1 MNKGFGNI
9 PSSFGGLGGS
19 GNKNKGSGFV
29 IAVIILI
36 LTVFF
41 NLKTLSG
48 SNDADNTQKTSTPKE
63 EQVVKKEKPTDTDV
77 VKKEKPK
84 QTEEEKFSDDTSM
97 EADSSNESESQSSD
111 SNNVSNLEKE
121 QILLSTNIVT
131 QDNLPDFDG
140 SNKAIAINGGFAD
153 FDIDEFFGTKPF
165 KSGWVQFTELDSMNR
180 VQVARAF
187 LTPDF
192 YRGSEDRAE
201 ESNISNIKP
210 TGWKNKKIDNQ
221 YIYNR
226 SHLIGYAFSKDNVDV
241 PQNLMTGTRDFNANT
256 TWGMLK
262 YEDMVRDSI
271 KQGESIMYEVRPI
284 FIGNELVARG
294 VQIRASSYGSDAL
307 DFNVFIYNVQDNLTI
322 NYLDGTSTK
331 K

>member
-1 MNKGFGNI
+1 MNKNFGNI
-9 PSSFGGLGGS
+9 SSNFGNFGGGS
-19 GNKNKGSGFV
+19 GNKGSGFIIV
-29 IAVIILI
+29 VIIAI

-48 SNDADNTQKTSTPKE
+48 GDTKEIETKPSE
-63 EQVVKKEKPTDTDV
+63 EQVVKKNKPTKSDEIKTSESKIIESTTNNYTETESSTKSLESSEKPT
-77 VKKEKPK
+77 
-84 QTEEEKFSDDTSM
+84 
-97 EADSSNESESQSSD
+97 N
-111 SNNVSNLEKE
+111 SNLEKE
-121 QILLSTNIVT
+121 QILLSTSIVT
-131 QDNLPDFDG
+131 QENLPDYDG
-140 SNKAIAINGGFAD
+140 INKGLAINGGFAD
-153 FDIDEFFGTKPF
+153 FDIDEFFGNKSF
-165 KSGWVQFTELDSMNR
+165 KSGWVQFSDLDSLNR

-192 YRGSEDRAE
+192 YRGSEDREE
-201 ESNISNIKP
+201 ESNISHVKP
-210 TGWKNKKIDNQ
+210 TGWKNKKIDNK

-262 YEDMVRDSI
+262 YENMVRDAI

-294 VQIRASSYGSDAL
+294 VQIRATSYGSDAL
-307 DFNVFIYNVQDNLTI
+307 DFNVFIYNVQDNLNI

>member
-9 PSSFGGLGGS
+9 PSGFGGLGGS

-63 EQVVKKEKPTDTDV
+63 EQVVKKEKPRETEV
-77 VKKEKPK
+77 SKKEKPK
-84 QTEEEKFSDDTSM
+84 QSEEEKASDETS
-97 EADSSNESESQSSD
+97 ESIEETNQSSESSN

-131 QDNLPDFDG
+131 QDNLPDYDG

-192 YRGSEDRAE
+192 YRGSDDRAE
-201 ESNISNIKP
+201 ESNISHIKP
-210 TGWKNKKIDNQ
+210 TGWKNKKVDNQ

-294 VQIRASSYGSDAL
+294 VQIRASSYGSDTL
-307 DFNVFIYNVQDNLTI
+307 DFNVFIYNVQDNINI

>member
-1 MNKGFGNI
+1 MNKNFGNI
-9 PSSFGGLGGS
+9 SSNFGNFGGGS
-19 GNKNKGSGFV
+19 GNKGSGFIIV
-29 IAVIILI
+29 VIIAI

-48 SNDADNTQKTSTPKE
+48 GDTKEIETKPSE
-63 EQVVKKEKPTDTDV
+63 EQVVKKKKPTKSDEIKTSESKIIESTTNNYTETESSTKSLESSEKPT
-77 VKKEKPK
+77 
-84 QTEEEKFSDDTSM
+84 
-97 EADSSNESESQSSD
+97 N
-111 SNNVSNLEKE
+111 SNLEKE
-121 QILLSTNIVT
+121 QILLSTSIVT
-131 QDNLPDFDG
+131 QENLPDYDG
-140 SNKAIAINGGFAD
+140 INKGLAINGGFAD
-153 FDIDEFFGTKPF
+153 FDIDEFFGNKSF
-165 KSGWVQFTELDSMNR
+165 KSGWVQFSDLDSLNR

-192 YRGSEDRAE
+192 YRGSEDREE
-201 ESNISNIKP
+201 ESNISHVKP
-210 TGWKNKKIDNQ
+210 TGWKNKKIDNK

-262 YEDMVRDSI
+262 YENMVRDAI

-294 VQIRASSYGSDAL
+294 VQIRATSYGSDAL
-307 DFNVFIYNVQDNLTI
+307 DFNVFIYNVQDNLNI

>member
-1 MNKGFGNI
+1 MNKNFSNISSNFGN
-9 PSSFGGLGGS
+9 FGGGS
-19 GNKNKGSGFV
+19 GNNKGSGF
-29 IAVIILI
+29 IIFVIIAI

-48 SNDADNTQKTSTPKE
+48 ENTKEIETKPSE
-63 EQVVKKEKPTDTDV
+63 EQVVKKKKPAKSDETKTLDRKPIESTTNNS
-77 VKKEKPK
+77 KEIESNTKSSESSGK
-84 QTEEEKFSDDTSM
+84 QTT
-97 EADSSNESESQSSD
+97 
-111 SNNVSNLEKE
+111 SNLEKE

-131 QDNLPDFDG
+131 QENLPDYDG
-140 SNKAIAINGGFAD
+140 FNKGLAINGGFAD
-153 FDIDEFFGTKPF
+153 FDIDEFFGNKSF
-165 KSGWVQFTELDSMNR
+165 KSGWVQFSDLDSLNR

-192 YRGSEDRAE
+192 YRGSEDRKE

-210 TGWKNKKIDNQ
+210 TGWKNKKIDNN

-262 YEDMVRDSI
+262 YENMVRDAI

-294 VQIRASSYGSDAL
+294 VQMRATSYGSDAL
-307 DFNVFIYNVQDNLTI
+307 DFNVFIYNVQDNVNI

>member
-1 MNKGFGNI
+1 MNKNFGNI
-9 PSSFGGLGGS
+9 SSNFGNFGGGS
-19 GNKNKGSGFV
+19 GNNKGSGF
-29 IAVIILI
+29 IIFVIIAI

-48 SNDADNTQKTSTPKE
+48 ENTKEIETKPSE
-63 EQVVKKEKPTDTDV
+63 EQVVKKKKPTKSDETKTLDR
-77 VKKEKPK
+77 KPIESTTNNSKEI
-84 QTEEEKFSDDTSM
+84 
-97 EADSSNESESQSSD
+97 D
-111 SNNVSNLEKE
+111 SNTKSTESSENQTNSNLEKE

-131 QDNLPDFDG
+131 QENLPDYDG
-140 SNKAIAINGGFAD
+140 FNKGLAINGGFAD
-153 FDIDEFFGTKPF
+153 FYIDEFFGNKSF
-165 KSGWVQFTELDSMNR
+165 KSGWVQFSDLDSLNR

-192 YRGSEDRAE
+192 YRGSEDRNE

-210 TGWKNKKIDNQ
+210 TGWKNKKIDNN

-262 YEDMVRDSI
+262 YENMVRDAI

-294 VQIRASSYGSDAL
+294 VQMRASSYGSDAL
-307 DFNVFIYNVQDNLTI
+307 DFNVFIYNVQDNLNI

>member
-1 MNKGFGNI
+1 MNKNFGNI
-9 PSSFGGLGGS
+9 SSNFGNFGGGS
-19 GNKNKGSGFV
+19 GNNKGSGFIIV
-29 IAVIILI
+29 VIIAI

-48 SNDADNTQKTSTPKE
+48 GDTKEIETKPSE
-63 EQVVKKEKPTDTDV
+63 EQVVKKKKPTKSDEIKTSESKIIESTTNNSTETESSTKSLESSEKPT
-77 VKKEKPK
+77 
-84 QTEEEKFSDDTSM
+84 
-97 EADSSNESESQSSD
+97 N
-111 SNNVSNLEKE
+111 SNLEKE
-121 QILLSTNIVT
+121 QILLSTSIVT
-131 QDNLPDFDG
+131 QENLPDYDG
-140 SNKAIAINGGFAD
+140 INKGLAINGGFAD
-153 FDIDEFFGTKPF
+153 FDIDEFFGNKSF
-165 KSGWVQFTELDSMNR
+165 KSGWVQFSDLDSLNR

-192 YRGSEDRAE
+192 YRGSEDREE
-201 ESNISNIKP
+201 ESNISHVKP
-210 TGWKNKKIDNQ
+210 TGWKNKKIDNK

-262 YEDMVRDSI
+262 YENMVRDAI

-294 VQIRASSYGSDAL
+294 VQIRATSYGSDAL
-307 DFNVFIYNVQDNLTI
+307 DFNVFIYNVQDNLNI

>member
-1 MNKGFGNI
+1 MNKNFGSI
-9 PSSFGGLGGS
+9 SSNFGMGS
-19 GNKNKGSGFV
+19 GNNKGSGF
-29 IAVIILI
+29 IIFVIIAI

-48 SNDADNTQKTSTPKE
+48 ENTKEIETKLSE
-63 EQVVKKEKPTDTDV
+63 EQVVKKKKPTKSEEIKTV
-77 VKKEKPK
+77 ESKTREPATTNSKEIENNTKEIESSTKSSESSEK
-84 QTEEEKFSDDTSM
+84 QT
-97 EADSSNESESQSSD
+97 N
-111 SNNVSNLEKE
+111 SNLEKE

-131 QDNLPDFDG
+131 PENLPDYDG
-140 SNKAIAINGGFAD
+140 FNKGLAINGGFAD
-153 FDIDEFFGTKPF
+153 FNIDEFFGNKSF
-165 KSGWVQFTELDSMNR
+165 KSGWVQFSDLDSLNR

-192 YRGSEDRAE
+192 YRGSEDRKE
-201 ESNISNIKP
+201 ESNIYNIKP
-210 TGWKNKKIDNQ
+210 TGWKNKKIDNN

-226 SHLIGYAFSKDNVDV
+226 SHLIGYSFAKANVDV

-256 TWGMLK
+256 NWGMLK
-262 YEDMVRDSI
+262 YENMVRDAI
-271 KQGESIMYEVRPI
+271 QQGESIMYEVRPI

-294 VQIRASSYGSDAL
+294 VQMRASSYGSDAL
-307 DFNVFIYNVQDNLTI
+307 DFNVFIYNVQDNLNI

>member
-36 LTVFF
+36 LTIFF

-48 SNDADNTQKTSTPKE
+48 SNDVDNTQKTSTPKE
-63 EQVVKKEKPTDTDV
+63 EQVVKKEKPKDTDV
-77 VKKEKPK
+77 SKKEKPK
-84 QTEEEKFSDDTSM
+84 QSEEEKFSD
-97 EADSSNESESQSSD
+97 ESSVEIEESSDESESSD

-131 QDNLPDFDG
+131 QDNLPDYDG

-192 YRGSEDRAE
+192 YRGSDDRAE

-294 VQIRASSYGSDAL
+294 VQIRATSYGSDTL
-307 DFNVFIYNVQDNLTI
+307 DFNVFIYNVQDNITI